1 MAWRGLHISWTT
13 FCASLLLS
21 CMSLLLSPALA
32 GPARSPILPGQP
44 FLVFWGVPDRGCPGR
59 PDPSAFGMEWQGRV
73 AVFYEDTLGLYPFF
87 TALDQ
92 PINGGL
98 PQHTSL
104 NTHLQRVEGDLL
116 AALPQAGA
124 PGLGVLR
131 WKEWSPQWSRNRGKQ
146 AKYQEGSRALLRG
159 FFPDWAPE
167 EVEKWAQVRGEF
179 EHAHKH
185 TQTHTHSLSFFH
197 PRLAVVTC

>member
-1 MAWRGLHISWTT
+1 MAWRGRPIGWTPL
-13 FCASLLLS
+13 CASLLLRLT
-21 CMSLLLSPALA
+21 LLLYPALG
-32 GPARSPILPGQP
+32 GPARSPLLPGQP

-59 PDPSAFGMEWQGRV
+59 PDPAAFGMEWQGRV

-87 TALDQ
+87 TSLDQ
-92 PINGGL
+92 PVDGGL

-104 NTHLQRVEGDLL
+104 NTHLQRVEADLL

-146 AKYQEGSRALLRG
+146 GKYQEGSRALLRG
-159 FFPDWAPE
+159 FFPDWSPE
-167 EVEKWAQVRGEF
+167 EVEKWAQVRG
-179 EHAHKH
+179 
-185 TQTHTHSLSFFH
+185 
-197 PRLAVVTC
+197 